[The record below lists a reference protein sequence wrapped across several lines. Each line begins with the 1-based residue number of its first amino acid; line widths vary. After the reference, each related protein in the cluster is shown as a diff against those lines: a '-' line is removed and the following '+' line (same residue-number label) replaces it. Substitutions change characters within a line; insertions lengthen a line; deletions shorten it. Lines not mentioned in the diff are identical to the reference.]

1 MRSLSAR
8 QREIMEFLEAFSAA
22 HGMAPSIGEVAEHFG
37 IAPATASGHL
47 QALRKKRLIE
57 RSGKARSIVLIGR
70 DPAGAVLKIPLYG
83 RFDDP
88 VPEENRPYLEGVVHL
103 HRSAAGNLP
112 GEALFA
118 LRVGDGAMRG
128 LGIFRDDA
136 AVFAPAS
143 ELAPR
148 IGDVVA
154 AFVDGAAVIRSFFPH
169 GSGETVSL
177 RSAHPEVPELVVPA
191 SEVRII
197 GVLIALLR
205 RYPR

>member
-8 QREIMEFLEAFSAA
+8 QSEILEFLAAFSAA

-47 QALRKKRLIE
+47 RALQKKRLIE

-70 DPAGAVLKIPLYG
+70 DPASAVLKIPLYG

-112 GEALFA
+112 GESLFA
-118 LRVGDGAMRG
+118 LRVPDGAMRD
-128 LGIFRDDA
+128 LGIVRDDT
-136 AVFAPAS
+136 AVFAPPS
-143 ELAPR
+143 ELTPR
-148 IGDVVA
+148 LGDVVA
-154 AFVDGAAVIRSFFPH
+154 AFTGGAALIRSFFPR
-169 GSGETVSL
+169 GSGETVAL
-177 RSAHPEVPELVVPA
+177 RSAHPGVPETVVAA
-191 SEVRII
+191 SELRIL

-205 RYPR
+205 CYPR

>member
-1 MRSLSAR
+1 MRSPSAR
-8 QREIMEFLEAFSAA
+8 QSEILEFLANFAAA

-47 QALRKKRLIE
+47 QALRRKHLIE

-70 DPAGAVLKIPLYG
+70 DPAAAVLKIPLYG

-88 VPEENRPYLEGVVHL
+88 DPEENRPYLEGVVHL

-112 GEALFA
+112 GESLFA
-118 LRVGDGAMRG
+118 LRVPDGAMRD
-128 LGIFRDDA
+128 LGIFRDDT
-136 AVFAPAS
+136 AVFAPPA
-143 ELAPR
+143 ELTPR
-148 IGDVVA
+148 LGDVVA
-154 AFVDGAAVIRSFFPH
+154 AFVGGAAVIRSFFPH
-169 GSGETVSL
+169 GSGGTVSL
-177 RSAHPEVPELVVPA
+177 RASHPQIPETELA
-191 SEVRII
+191 TSDVRIL